1 MTDWAQLS
9 IVTMVLCRG
18 EYNGDNGGDDLE
30 DDVEGLLVKYDF
42 GDEGSEAQTASDMR
56 DIESKHHMS
65 LPDMKMQLIGSV
77 SFSFVG
83 TLNEILTPYH

>member
-1 MTDWAQLS
+1 MA
-9 IVTMVLCRG
+9 LCRG

-83 TLNEILTPYH
+83 TLIEILPPYYKAIYC

>member
-1 MTDWAQLS
+1 MA
-9 IVTMVLCRG
+9 LCRG

-83 TLNEILTPYH
+83 TLIKILAPYYKAIYC